1 MNNVD
6 LFLKYL
12 SGDMSAED
20 ASSFEERLSSDPS
33 FREHFDETSLAY
45 GLIKDQLQKRDLDD
59 FKQVLSA
66 VMEDSNSNNPGKVRG
81 FRTWWYL
88 PLLLAGSLAI
98 LLAVLRSNPG
108 DQRLFTRFYNP
119 GEDPVLLAIN
129 QGTRGQAESGI
140 LYYQLGEYSKT
151 MEVMSGLMAE
161 DQDNLLAQLYFL
173 LASIEAGMEVQ
184 ALEKVE
190 VLEPGFNHQL
200 SQSLNW
206 YRALAL
212 IKSGKNEEA
221 DILLQ
226 ALTEQQGPYQSEA
239 RRLQKNLLK

>member
-45 GLIKDQLQKRDLDD
+45 ELSKDQLQKRDLDD

-98 LLAVLRSNPG
+98 LLAVLRSA
-108 DQRLFTRFYNP
+108 RF
-119 GEDPVLLAIN
+119 EL
-129 QGTRGQAESGI
+129 
-140 LYYQLGEYSKT
+140 K
-151 MEVMSGLMAE
+151 
-161 DQDNLLAQLYFL
+161 
-173 LASIEAGMEVQ
+173 
-184 ALEKVE
+184 
-190 VLEPGFNHQL
+190 
-200 SQSLNW
+200 
-206 YRALAL
+206 
-212 IKSGKNEEA
+212 
-221 DILLQ
+221 
-226 ALTEQQGPYQSEA
+226 
-239 RRLQKNLLK
+239 RR